1 MIYFQKSAFCYR
13 RDVGTHGNDLPV
25 WYKTKQ
31 NKLKPS
37 MRLQV
42 KTKQTKRSF
51 EALLIKLYGVEN
63 LEARVTYEENIKLTL
78 YYDTANP
85 TIRQMGDERF
95 EFPNHIGTWQKAGA
109 WYNEPKKEDKA

>member
-1 MIYFQKSAFCYR
+1 MN
-13 RDVGTHGNDLPV
+13 HGNDLPV
-25 WYKTKQ
+25 WPETKQ

-37 MRLQV
+37 MRLQI

-63 LEARVTYEENIKLTL
+63 LEARETYEEGIKLTL

-85 TIRQMGDERF
+85 TIRELNGKRF
-95 EFPNHIGTWQKAGA
+95 VFDNHIGTWQKSGA
-109 WYNEPKKEDKA
+109 WYNEPTKEENA